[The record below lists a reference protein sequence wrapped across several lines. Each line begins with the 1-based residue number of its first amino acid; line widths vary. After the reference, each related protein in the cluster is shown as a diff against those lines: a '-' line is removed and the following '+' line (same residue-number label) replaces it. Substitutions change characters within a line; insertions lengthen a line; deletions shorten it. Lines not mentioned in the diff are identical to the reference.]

1 MTEEIPKTFKLPK
14 PQLSGVMVAGNVH
27 AAIAKAMDAAKLK
40 HEPLLQWTADPITG
54 TVTIAKARG
63 VK

>member
-1 MTEEIPKTFKLPK
+1 MTEEIPKTFQLPK
-14 PQLSGVMVAGNVH
+14 PQLTGVMVAGNVH
-27 AAIAKAMDAAKLK
+27 EMIRRAIQSAKLS